1 MPNYGELFDLTF
13 LIYAIHPPICQ
24 IYCILYFYI
33 IKLNLILYTIYK
45 FKITKY
51 IIIKTNCE
59 PLVFNFSII
68 NYSIL
73 LIQI

>member
-24 IYCILYFYI
+24 INCILYFYI

-51 IIIKTNCE
+51 III
-59 PLVFNFSII
+59 I
-68 NYSIL
+68 N
-73 LIQI
+73 